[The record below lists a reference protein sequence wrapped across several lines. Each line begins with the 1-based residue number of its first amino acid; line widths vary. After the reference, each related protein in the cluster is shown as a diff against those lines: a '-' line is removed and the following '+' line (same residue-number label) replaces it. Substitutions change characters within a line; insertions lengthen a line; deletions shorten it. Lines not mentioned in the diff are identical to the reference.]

1 MNNDSYKVIISV
13 SHHRIAFEYWQR
25 DGENALVPMPGV
37 NWPVPLAFYCSPTG
51 IEIGEAGVRAA
62 HAGTANAFDNYF
74 ERLASDEH
82 YVFGGQK
89 KPLRYIFL
97 DAAEE
102 VFTEF
107 FKNVLLGSKGTL
119 SDNRATMPITLVCE
133 SDIKPNERALLLNLF
148 RDSGY
153 NRFKVVEYNSY
164 IEDYFRT
171 SLAQE
176 YGGKEMVVAWT
187 EGKDLTLSLFSITN
201 ATERRQ
207 ETFIGL
213 GKDPRQEYV
222 KGLIWDRI
230 KGQNPWLEYEDQED
244 IISKAA
250 ADFLSSS
257 LPLLNDRLT
266 MSDGM
271 SYHYSLT
278 RSVIDYL
285 QCEEGALIRSNLD
298 RFLAESGIKDK
309 KQVLLLLRGL
319 TAGNVY
325 FEQNLSPGFP
335 FVLKTDKRLRSN
347 TMNLLLAEPNPYHSV
362 DPDAVSTHE
371 HQAHTSEKIIP
382 ATIIL
387 KEKTK
392 QWCQIKAEANDKLK
406 EGQGETAIQI
416 LKNFL
421 SECESIVGTEEI
433 CSEVNDEIAKI
444 SVISVPVVDKA
455 EIKRLERDW
464 REVRASAKGKV
475 RGGSYD
481 EARVILNV
489 FLQKVSHVN
498 GTDTLQE
505 DVRKELNAI
514 PESSE
519 KSAPSGFKHV
529 RQRVTEPINPK
540 VQKTASSQPRDDSEG
555 NALVKEGKLKEA
567 RDWYRSHNEMG
578 KAGMLTDIIR
588 SKKGIDLR
596 KNSLEEYRKSKNKDQ
611 INRIIKEIEEFIGLC
626 VKVSVPCDSYKK
638 LLNDYKRI

>member
-25 DGENALVPMPGV
+25 DGENALVPMPGI

-74 ERLASDEH
+74 ERLVGDEH

-119 SDNRATMPITLVCE
+119 SDNRATMPVTLVCE

-164 IEDYFRT
+164 IENYFRT

-187 EGKDLTLSLFSITN
+187 EGKDLTLSLFSLTN
-201 ATERRQ
+201 ANGRRQ

-222 KGLIWDRI
+222 KGLIWERI
-230 KGQNPWLEYEDQED
+230 KGQNPWLEYEEQEN

-250 ADFLSSS
+250 SDFLSSS

-266 MSDGM
+266 MSGGM

-278 RSVIDYL
+278 RSVIDHL
-285 QCEEGALIRSNLD
+285 QCEEGILIRSNLE
-298 RFLAESGIKDK
+298 RFLSASGIKDK

-325 FEQNLSPGFP
+325 FEQNLCSGFP

-347 TMNLLLAEPNPYHSV
+347 TMHLLLSEPNPYHSADSESVISTVFQQEQESTAFQPFVNNMEVFPHSSEFGSQNKETGNTSISNPV
-362 DPDAVSTHE
+362 DSRAVMKMGREMRAARANINAKYSRGDKVAAAKEYKTLLKGWNDSAPVEILSELHDWLE
-371 HQAHTSEKIIP
+371 KKGISRDDLLNVSDQAKPSKPERLRPIPNPKNDPEENKAKSDKDEKKSNEMVEGERL
-382 ATIIL
+382 L
-387 KEKTK
+387 KEGRFSEAKRFFAGVGNEHMK
-392 QWCQIKAEANDKLK
+392 QLCIDLLRDSRDLKAMASQNLSSLSPTARKNNLDKLK
-406 EGQGETAIQI
+406 RIQVNYRKAG
-416 LKNFL
+416 LPAQ
-421 SECESIVGTEEI
+421 
-433 CSEVNDEIAKI
+433 EVENLI
-444 SVISVPVVDKA
+444 
-455 EIKRLERDW
+455 
-464 REVRASAKGKV
+464 
-475 RGGSYD
+475 
-481 EARVILNV
+481 
-489 FLQKVSHVN
+489 
-498 GTDTLQE
+498 
-505 DVRKELNAI
+505 
-514 PESSE
+514 
-519 KSAPSGFKHV
+519 
-529 RQRVTEPINPK
+529 
-540 VQKTASSQPRDDSEG
+540 
-555 NALVKEGKLKEA
+555 GKLK
-567 RDWYRSHNEMG
+567 
-578 KAGMLTDIIR
+578 
-588 SKKGIDLR
+588 
-596 KNSLEEYRKSKNKDQ
+596 
-611 INRIIKEIEEFIGLC
+611 
-626 VKVSVPCDSYKK
+626 
-638 LLNDYKRI
+638 